1 MPSDKGKRLVLD
13 QAFFESIVACCP
25 DAIIGINRQGVVTLF
40 NDAAEALTGWPIKEV
55 LHKMH
60 VTELYAPPELAR
72 QVKKLMYH
80 PGHGGAGNVKNLE
93 VSLKTREGQT
103 IPILLSAMV
112 LQKKGKE
119 IGSIGFFHDLTRTKQ
134 LEEISISDNLTGLY
148 NRRHFHSVLA
158 TELERS
164 LRYNRPLTLVYLDL
178 DHFKPFNDTFGHA
191 QGDDILRLVAG
202 CTKLMLRVQDYAFR
216 IGGDEFALLLIETDL
231 KSGWLVADRFR
242 SAFNRRWSQIMD
254 EKGSNLKS
262 VSLSLGVAQ
271 FHMEDDGER
280 GENADNFVK
289 RADMAMYE
297 AKRAGGDK
305 AVKAKAFI
313 GK

>member
-1 MPSDKGKRLVLD
+1 
-13 QAFFESIVACCP
+13 
-25 DAIIGINRQGVVTLF
+25 
-40 NDAAEALTGWPIKEV
+40 
-55 LHKMH
+55 
-60 VTELYAPPELAR
+60 
-72 QVKKLMYH
+72 
-80 PGHGGAGNVKNLE
+80 
-93 VSLKTREGQT
+93 
-103 IPILLSAMV
+103 
-112 LQKKGKE
+112 
-119 IGSIGFFHDLTRTKQ
+119 
-134 LEEISISDNLTGLY
+134 
-148 NRRHFHSVLA
+148 
-158 TELERS
+158 
-164 LRYNRPLTLVYLDL
+164 
-178 DHFKPFNDTFGHA
+178 
-191 QGDDILRLVAG
+191 
-202 CTKLMLRVQDYAFR
+202 
-216 IGGDEFALLLIETDL
+216 LLLIETDL